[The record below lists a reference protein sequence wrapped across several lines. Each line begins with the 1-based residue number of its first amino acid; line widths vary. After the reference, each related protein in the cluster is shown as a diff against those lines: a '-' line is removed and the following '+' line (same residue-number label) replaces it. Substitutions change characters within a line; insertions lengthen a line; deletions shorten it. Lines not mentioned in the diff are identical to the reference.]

1 MNKLLPILLVAV
13 LSGCSSGPKEYSC
26 SLIGEEDY
34 GTYVKITNSEIIIDG
49 DKGIT
54 NHRGNSD
61 TYKII
66 SETSHIITASRISYI
81 GFKNVA
87 EFDNRLLRL
96 HLFATYDTWRIDKTN
111 GVESTIYTMKCK
123 KL

>member
-66 SETSHIITASRISYI
+66 SETSDIITASRIWSTGI
-81 GFKNVA
+81 KNVA

-96 HLFATYDTWRIDKTN
+96 HLFAVYDKLNAWED
-111 GVESTIYTMKCK
+111 TIYTMKCK

>member
-1 MNKLLPILLVAV
+1 MNKLLPILLVVV

-66 SETSHIITASRISYI
+66 SETSHIITASRIQYI
-81 GFKNVA
+81 GFKNVV

-96 HLFATYDTWRIDKTN
+96 HLFVTYDTWRIDKTN
-111 GVESTIYTMKCK
+111 GVESSIYTMKCK